1 MDNQQGWDGHCSV
14 LHGSLEG
21 EGAWGRMDTCVY
33 GAESLPSSLETV
45 TTITVKSAIPRFK
58 IKRFLQKEYL
68 ALPFW
73 ERYLC
78 RVLRAHIAYKVI
90 LDQMFILRQH
100 SFYSLILYLMFLSY
114 VCTYIFRVQNF
125 FLSFKWNPF
134 LLRALPWRPPWIF
147 TFINLWWLD

>member
-33 GAESLPSSLETV
+33 GAESLPSSPETV

-68 ALPFW
+68 ALPF
-73 ERYLC
+73 
-78 RVLRAHIAYKVI
+78 
-90 LDQMFILRQH
+90 
-100 SFYSLILYLMFLSY
+100 
-114 VCTYIFRVQNF
+114 
-125 FLSFKWNPF
+125 
-134 LLRALPWRPPWIF
+134 
-147 TFINLWWLD
+147 